1 MANLRLSVIIPV
13 YGVEQYIARC
23 LDSVFAINLL
33 EDEYE
38 VICIDD
44 CSLDNSVNIIEAYQT
59 RHPNL
64 VLVHHDENKR
74 QGGARNTGICLAKGD
89 YTLFVDADDLLPKY
103 DLAALLDYMEEQQ
116 LELLLGAAECYKHN
130 GEVVR
135 WGKSPTTESP
145 MMSGPEL
152 FTDEYIHKVAFGVVW
167 MGIYKTDLVRR
178 VEPFVEKV
186 PYEDADW
193 TLRCAYN
200 AEKTQYKPLVIYH
213 YMENPMSTTR
223 KTSVDSVVFRA
234 KQSLR
239 VWSWAQTTVE
249 NHEDVMI
256 SAEDFCAWNLSAIKS
271 LWKYGFS
278 DRRRFY
284 QAFTQEEF
292 SVMGTWKGDYGYM
305 FLVRHPVSSQIA
317 LSLVSPLL
325 RVGKWMK
332 SKN

>member
-1 MANLRLSVIIPV
+1 MAKLRLSIIIPV
-13 YGVEQYIARC
+13 FGVEQYIARC
-23 LDSVFAINLL
+23 LDSVFSINVP
-33 EDEYE
+33 EHEYE
-38 VICIDD
+38 VLCVDD
-44 CSLDNSVNIIEAYQT
+44 CSKDDSVRIIEEYQSH
-59 RHPNL
+59 HPNL
-64 VLVHHDENKR
+64 FLAHHDENKR
-74 QGGARNTGICLAKGD
+74 QGGARNTGISLAKGD
-89 YTLFVDADDLLPKY
+89 YMLFVDADDVIAKY
-103 DLAALLDYMEEQQ
+103 DLAGLLDYMDTQQ
-116 LELLLGAAECYKHN
+116 LDLLLCAAECENNDGK
-130 GEVVR
+130 VRR
-135 WGKSPTTESP
+135 WGNAPLTESP

-152 FTDEYIHKVAFGVVW
+152 FTDEYIHKIAFGVVW

-178 VEPFVEKV
+178 VDAFVEKV

-239 VWSWAQTTVE
+239 VWSWAQKTVE